1 MGIVIGLQWVP
12 PKCYFRCYF
21 QTTTLKAS
29 LPSPSSKFRVFLN
42 FRGKDTRHNFVHHLH
57 ETLCLEGVNAFK
69 DDININKGDRIR
81 QELFHVI
88 EKCGIAIP
96 ILSKDYATS
105 AWCLDELVH
114 IMKCNKKNNLIV
126 FPVFFDVYPSYVR
139 YLRGSFAEAFAK
151 HEIKHKDYPKK
162 VRTWKQALSDV
173 AEISGFDL
181 LNDVYKGDQSK
192 CIHDITKEVQR
203 KLEAMRKEELKTIAS
218 IEYHLTRLNSLLGM
232 ESPVAVSD
240 GVLFL
245 GIWGMNSNTTTT
257 LMMRISNMFPDHFE
271 NVCLIQVKS
280 LRKRGMVSLQK
291 QLLEK
296 VSLNRNLNVM
306 NVVQGMSMIKQRLC
320 LKKVLVILE
329 GVDSLHQ
336 LRALVGSRDWFGSG
350 SRIIITT
357 FDKSVL
363 IEHGMDIMY
372 ELTIA

>member
-1 MGIVIGLQWVP
+1 M
-12 PKCYFRCYF
+12 
-21 QTTTLKAS
+21 
-29 LPSPSSKFRVFLN
+29 
-42 FRGKDTRHNFVHHLH
+42 
-57 ETLCLEGVNAFK
+57 EGVNAFK

-105 AWCLDELVH
+105 AW
-114 IMKCNKKNNLIV
+114 
-126 FPVFFDVYPSYVR
+126 
-139 YLRGSFAEAFAK
+139 YLRGSFAQAFAK
-151 HEIKHKDYPKK
+151 HEIKHKDYPNK

-218 IEYHLTRLNSLLGM
+218 IEYHLTRLNSLLRM
-232 ESPVAVSD
+232 ESPAASD

-245 GIWGMNSNTTTT
+245 GIWGMNSYTTTT
-257 LMMRISNMFPDHFE
+257 LMRRISNMFSDHFE
-271 NVCLIQVKS
+271 SVCLIQVKS
-280 LRKRGMVSLQK
+280 LKKRGMVSLQK

-296 VSLNRNLNVM
+296 VSMNRNLNVM
-306 NVVQGMSMIKQRLC
+306 NVVQGMSMIKQRLS

-372 ELTIA
+372 ELTMA